1 MERQAAGIGWRQR
14 VGVVVQNGLRGTVF
28 GGICGVGEMSGWI
41 LSCLFLIGY
50 RIMGIIMEIIMMSIT
65 IMTTII
71 MIMMIITITHRTHRR
86 PRRRQLALRRTEQQ
100 RLQQRAVAS
109 RQRHLRRTR
118 WRQTCR

>member
-1 MERQAAGIGWRQR
+1 
-14 VGVVVQNGLRGTVF
+14 
-28 GGICGVGEMSGWI
+28 MSGWS
-41 LSCLFLIGY
+41 LSRLFLIGY
-50 RIMGIIMEIIMMSIT
+50 SIMRIIMGIIMEIIMMSIT

>member
-1 MERQAAGIGWRQR
+1 
-14 VGVVVQNGLRGTVF
+14 
-28 GGICGVGEMSGWI
+28 MSGWILLNI

-50 RIMGIIMEIIMMSIT
+50 RIMRIIMGIIMGIII

>member
-28 GGICGVGEMSGWI
+28 GDICGVGEMSEWI

-50 RIMGIIMEIIMMSIT
+50 SIMRIIMGIIMGIIT